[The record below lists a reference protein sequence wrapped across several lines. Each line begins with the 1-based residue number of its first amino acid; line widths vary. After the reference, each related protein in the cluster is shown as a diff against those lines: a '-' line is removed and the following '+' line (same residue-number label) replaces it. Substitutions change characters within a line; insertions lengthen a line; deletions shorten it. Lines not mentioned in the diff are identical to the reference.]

1 MRLLHSPGVR
11 FIEGH
16 VLVCPFLLERRY
28 HMDAIHLSLAY
39 FLEDLN
45 DPLVKG
51 PLVIV
56 FISPIT
62 S

>member
-1 MRLLHSPGVR
+1 
-11 FIEGH
+11 
-16 VLVCPFLLERRY
+16 
-28 HMDAIHLSLAY
+28 MDAIHLSLAH

-45 DPLVKG
+45 DPPMKG